1 MAGGRRVEKQ
11 VYCARE
17 STRVASDHEGGGH
30 DPLPI
35 TRNPPPPSSMC
46 KLSRAGGGQRREQL
60 KEVGSATNRTK
71 RRRYRRI
78 VRYSTAITSLTKFYV
93 PPIRTI
99 TAIALTAKVRRSGT
113 PTYRAGNSFLIV
125 FVLVSF
131 SVRLRL
137 SWPLWPIRVLHLVL
151 CTLPLVRIYTS
162 MTGGGGSRPTRNR
175 SSSVDRPPENNLVQ
189 FYGALP

>member
-1 MAGGRRVEKQ
+1 VAGGRRVEKQ

-71 RRRYRRI
+71 RRRDRKI
-78 VRYSTAITSLTKFYV
+78 VTYSTTITSLTKFYM

-99 TAIALTAKVRRSGT
+99 TAIALTAKGRRSGT
-113 PTYRAGNSFLIV
+113 PTYRAGNSFFIV
-125 FVLVSF
+125 FVLMLLPRETAALVASLADP
-131 SVRLRL
+131 RLA
-137 SWPLWPIRVLHLVL
+137 
-151 CTLPLVRIYTS
+151 
-162 MTGGGGSRPTRNR
+162 SRPLY
-175 SSSVDRPPENNLVQ
+175 PPSGEDLHIDDGGRG
-189 FYGALP
+189 FTPYP